1 MTDASGARVLDNGS
15 MTSDVHAPPVNSSRK
30 SPPRRARRGQAM
42 VEYSMINWVLIV
54 GLVIGAT
61 VKIRWT
67 DDRQTNVIDL
77 FLEAYQIY
85 YDSFYF
91 VLNLPFP

>member
-1 MTDASGARVLDNGS
+1 MKTPIRR
-15 MTSDVHAPPVNSSRK
+15 M

-42 VEYSMINWVLIV
+42 VEYSFLNYVLLL
-54 GLVIGAT
+54 GLMTMLT
-61 VKIRWT
+61 VNFDTGSGKM
-67 DDRQTNVIDL
+67 NVIHA
-77 FLEAYQIY
+77 FLRAYQIY